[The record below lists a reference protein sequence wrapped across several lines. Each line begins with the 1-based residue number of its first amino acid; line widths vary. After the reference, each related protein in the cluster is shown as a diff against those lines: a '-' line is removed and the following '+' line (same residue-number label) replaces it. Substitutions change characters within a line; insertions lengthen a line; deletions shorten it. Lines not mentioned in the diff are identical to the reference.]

1 LALGFRLPKLP
12 AGKLFTGGGC
22 VVGATVHHPP
32 QIAHQIEDED
42 RNLSFEEL
50 VAKYERRIFNLIY
63 RQVGDYEDAADL
75 TQETFVKAFKA
86 FGQFRGQSKVF
97 TWLCQ
102 IALNL
107 CKNRFRQRDRMRP
120 ITGVSLEEII
130 EQEEGERQERQVPD
144 WTHAPDRLYEQ
155 RELSE
160 LVQSAIAEL
169 PQEYRTVLVLRDLQH
184 LSYQEIAQATGLSLE
199 NVKSR
204 LHRARIMLRRKLA
217 PYI

>member
-1 LALGFRLPKLP
+1 META
-12 AGKLFTGGGC
+12 
-22 VVGATVHHPP
+22 VHQPP
-32 QIAHQIEDED
+32 QVNCQIEDED

-86 FGQFRGQSKVF
+86 FSKFRGQSKVF

-160 LVQSAIAEL
+160 LVQAAVAEL
-169 PQEYRTVLVLRDLQH
+169 PQDYRTVLVLRDMQH
-184 LSYQEIAQATGLSLE
+184 LSYQEIAQATGLSIE

-204 LHRARIMLRRKLA
+204 LHRARIMLRRKLV

>member
-1 LALGFRLPKLP
+1 MGTA
-12 AGKLFTGGGC
+12 
-22 VVGATVHHPP
+22 VHQPP
-32 QIAHQIEDED
+32 QVNCQIEDED

-86 FGQFRGQSKVF
+86 FGKFRGQSKVF

-160 LVQSAIAEL
+160 LVQAAVAEL
-169 PQEYRTVLVLRDLQH
+169 PQDYRTVLVLRDMQH